1 MVRST
6 GAGWQ
11 RQRHVRAGCFLS
23 PDSRARMVTARSISI
38 PPLQCS
44 DPSPQLFPKRTCR
57 MVATPREREREKGRK
72 KRAQCGGERA
82 PCQRRRPA
90 GSGMWERGAQKVA
103 PTPTPTRV
111 SRTLGRFG
119 RTSPSVRPHGG
130 PLSRLVRPVAWQ
142 LARRSPHTT
151 PCCCNARRSA
161 LRPSLCA
168 LSRPPLLNHISIAT
182 QRKASSIMQHPLRL
196 SVYSAVHSVKLATV
210 CRRGMSVVK
219 PNLFLF
225 LGPRLFDTTRHTQ
238 CSTATLVPDFPTLR
252 TVYYATAAATAHS
265 SVPQLLKPTPCCHVF
280 NAAVKKSH
288 TVRVRVAKKR

>member
-111 SRTLGRFG
+111 PRTLGRFG

-130 PLSRLVRPVAWQ
+130 PHSRLVRPVAWQ

-151 PCCCNARRSA
+151 PCCCNARQGCHSQPTGRLRQGKSRRSA
-161 LRPSLCA
+161 FRPSLCA

-196 SVYSAVHSVKLATV
+196 SVYSAVHSVRLATV
-210 CRRGMSVVK
+210 CM
-219 PNLFLF
+219 
-225 LGPRLFDTTRHTQ
+225 
-238 CSTATLVPDFPTLR
+238 
-252 TVYYATAAATAHS
+252 
-265 SVPQLLKPTPCCHVF
+265 
-280 NAAVKKSH
+280 
-288 TVRVRVAKKR
+288 